1 MRITLTA
8 ALIVALVATAAAQ
21 AKPDLSGSWTNTRTD
36 ANDRTNLDG
45 VVGMKHMVIKQTA
58 SSLRIER
65 TYGENT
71 ATIVLP
77 LDGSKATYTLEPGDA
92 KDVGTRVPSPL
103 STPRTLESCVE
114 WKDNKLVITTE
125 RRLLEIRTLTTETLS
140 LRGNEL
146 IVERDEIAGP
156 VGGPSRRGSLPDT
169 ATYTRVVKLD

>member
-8 ALIVALVATAAAQ
+8 ALSVVIVVTAAAQ
-21 AKPDLSGSWTNTRTD
+21 AKPDLSGSWTNARTD
-36 ANDRTNLDG
+36 ASDWTNLEG
-45 VVGMKHMVIKQTA
+45 VVGMKSMVITQSA

-71 ATIVLP
+71 ATILLP
-77 LDGSKATYTLEPGDA
+77 LDGSKATYTLDPGNTEH
-92 KDVGTRVPSPL
+92 VGTRVPSPL
-103 STPRTLESCVE
+103 STPRTLESRVQ
-114 WKDNKLVITTE
+114 WKDDKLVITTE

-146 IVERDEIAGP
+146 IVERDVMAGP
-156 VGGPSRRGSLPDT
+156 VGGPSRREGLPPL